1 MAAHPDAA
9 HGQTAPD
16 AGDGPE
22 INAQNVASVQ
32 PAARLDPSG
41 RGQTTVIWF
50 MSWKALRSAFDQAS
64 ERAR

>member
-1 MAAHPDAA
+1 MQRTGKPS
-9 HGQTAPD
+9 PD

-22 INAQNVASVQ
+22 INAQNVAPVQ
-32 PAARLDPSG
+32 PAAQPDPSG